1 MLRVLGVV
9 GPIALTIYCLVDAI
23 QTPDEQVR
31 NLQKVIWIF
40 LIAIAP
46 LVGPVAWLIAGRPR
60 SILPP
65 GGWPGADTGGWPGTS
80 GRSGPPGRGTTG
92 PRGPEDDPDFLGRL

>member
-1 MLRVLGVV
+1 MLRVLSVV
-9 GPIALTIYCLVDAI
+9 GPILLTIYCLVDAI

-46 LVGPVAWLIAGRPR
+46 IVGPVAWLIAGRPR

-65 GGWPGADTGGWPGTS
+65 GGWPSSS
-80 GRSGPPGRGTTG
+80 GSSGRGTSG

>member
-1 MLRVLGVV
+1 MLRVLSVV
-9 GPIALTIYCLVDAI
+9 GPILLTIYCLVDAI

-46 LVGPVAWLIAGRPR
+46 IVGPIAWLIAGRPR

-65 GGWPGADTGGWPGTS
+65 RGWPGSS
-80 GRSGPPGRGTTG
+80 GSSGRGTSG

>member
-1 MLRVLGVV
+1 MLRVLSVV
-9 GPIALTIYCLVDAI
+9 GPILLTIYCLVDAI

-40 LIAIAP
+40 LIAITP
-46 LVGPVAWLIAGRPR
+46 IVGPVAWLIAGRPR

-65 GGWPGADTGGWPGTS
+65 GGWPGSS
-80 GRSGPPGRGTTG
+80 GSSGRGTSG